1 MKNKSLRRTLLIT
14 YISLLFITLIPSVY
28 SVVVSQ
34 IHTKQYT
41 QIISNVSTANRI
53 SSIAKNDIPA
63 ELWNIICGK
72 KEIEDGSQNEML
84 DEISSGLSQMLLTNK
99 NAENYGKLQVA
110 YRARTTLRRNVYMLI
125 SQMEQGS
132 SVTQNEATLDEI
144 RTITSLFSD
153 IMQDFI
159 VTEIESAYTTNQ
171 SLRNTSIILTV
182 IQIIITFL
190 AIIISINSFITVSA
204 AIQKPISDMENLSTK
219 VAHGD
224 LTARIDIPHVN
235 ELDTLAGN
243 LNVMASQIDV
253 LIKKNMEEQKNFQ
266 KAEMKALQAQIT
278 PHFLYNTFDTIVW
291 LAEEEH
297 TEEVVRITKAFS
309 DFLRISLSRGH
320 EWITISQELDHIKNY
335 LTIQKIR
342 YADILNYTIE
352 ADEELMDIKMIKLVL
367 QPLVENAIYHGIKNK
382 LGRGELKVKVHFTD
396 DSHKLISFSVE
407 DNGAGFTEERLG
419 QVRNELRTGSQDS
432 EKLSS
437 VYGLYN
443 VNKKLKL
450 YYGDQTEGLIIES
463 EAGKGSKISFEIP
476 APPVVEPAVPE
487 PGRRVENT
495 ISGD

>member
-1 MKNKSLRRTLLIT
+1 MILKNKSLRRTLLIT
-14 YISLLFITLIPSVY
+14 YISLLFITLIPSIY
-28 SVVVSQ
+28 SIVVSQ
-34 IHTKQYT
+34 IHTKRYS

-53 SSIAKNDIPA
+53 SLIAKDDIPA

-72 KEIEDGSQNEML
+72 KEIADGSQNKLL
-84 DEISSGLSQMLLTNK
+84 DNISSGLSLMLLTIN
-99 NAENYGKLQVA
+99 NEESRGKLEVA
-110 YRARTTLRRNVYMLI
+110 NRAYTTLRRNVNMLI
-125 SQMEQGS
+125 SQIKGGS
-132 SVTQNEATLDEI
+132 LVTQNEATLDEI

-159 VTEIESAYTTNQ
+159 VTEIEAANQTNQ
-171 SLRNTSIILTV
+171 SLRNTSIILTT
-182 IQIIITFL
+182 IQIIITIL
-190 AIIISINSFITVSA
+190 SIIISINSFITVSA
-204 AIQKPISDMENLSTK
+204 AIQKPISDMEKLSTK
-219 VAHGD
+219 VSNGD

-235 ELDTLAGN
+235 ELNTLAEN
-243 LNVMASQIDV
+243 LNTMAGQIDL
-253 LIKKNMEEQKNFQ
+253 LIQKNMEEQKNFQ

-320 EWITISQELDHIKNY
+320 EWITISQELEHIKNY

-342 YADILNYTIE
+342 YADILNYSID
-352 ADEELMDIKMIKLVL
+352 ADEALMDVKMIKLVL
-367 QPLVENAIYHGIKNK
+367 QPLIENAIYHGIKNK
-382 LGRGELKVKVHFTD
+382 RGRGKLKVSAHFTN
-396 DSHKLISFSVE
+396 DSRTFVCFTVE

-419 QVRNELRTGSQDS
+419 QVRNELRTGAQDS

-450 YYGDQTEGLIIES
+450 YYGENTEGLLIES
-463 EAGKGSKISFEIP
+463 EAGKGSKISFTIPVNAEITQESDN
-476 APPVVEPAVPE
+476 V
-487 PGRRVENT
+487 
-495 ISGD
+495 

>member
-1 MKNKSLRRTLLIT
+1 MILKNKSLRRTLLIT
-14 YISLLFITLIPSVY
+14 YISLLFITLIPSIY

-34 IHTKQYT
+34 IHTKRYS
-41 QIISNVSTANRI
+41 QIISNLSTANRI
-53 SSIAKNDIPA
+53 SLIAKDDIPA
-63 ELWNIICGK
+63 ELWNIICGQ
-72 KEIEDGSQNEML
+72 KEIADGSQNKLL
-84 DEISSGLSQMLLTNK
+84 DNISSGLSLMLLTIN
-99 NAENYGKLQVA
+99 NEESRGKLEVA
-110 YRARTTLRRNVYMLI
+110 NRAYITLRRNVDMLI
-125 SQMEQGS
+125 SQIKGGS
-132 SVTQNEATLDEI
+132 LVTQNEATLDEI

-159 VTEIESAYTTNQ
+159 VTEIEAANQTNQ
-171 SLRNTSIILTV
+171 SLRNTSIILTT
-182 IQIIITFL
+182 IQIIITIL

-204 AIQKPISDMENLSTK
+204 AIQKPISDMEKLSTK
-219 VAHGD
+219 VSNGD

-235 ELDTLAGN
+235 ELNTLAEN
-243 LNVMASQIDV
+243 LNTMAGQIDL
-253 LIKKNMEEQKNFQ
+253 LIQKNMEEQKNFQ

-320 EWITISQELDHIKNY
+320 EWITISQELEHIKNY

-342 YADILNYTIE
+342 YADILNYSID
-352 ADEELMDIKMIKLVL
+352 ADEALMDVKMIKLVL
-367 QPLVENAIYHGIKNK
+367 QPLIENAIYHGIKNK
-382 LGRGELKVKVHFTD
+382 RGRGKLKVSAHFTN
-396 DSHKLISFSVE
+396 DSRTFVCFTVE

-419 QVRNELRTGSQDS
+419 QVRNELRTGAQDS

-450 YYGDQTEGLIIES
+450 YYGENTDGLLIES
-463 EAGKGSKISFEIP
+463 EAGKGSKISFTIPVNAEITQESDN
-476 APPVVEPAVPE
+476 V
-487 PGRRVENT
+487 
-495 ISGD
+495 

>member
-1 MKNKSLRRTLLIT
+1 MILKNKSLRRTLLIT
-14 YISLLFITLIPSVY
+14 YISLLFITLIPSIY

-34 IHTKQYT
+34 IHTKRYS

-53 SSIAKNDIPA
+53 SLIAKDDIPA

-72 KEIEDGSQNEML
+72 KEIADGSQNKML
-84 DEISSGLSQMLLTNK
+84 DNISSGLSLMLLTTN
-99 NAENYGKLQVA
+99 NEESRGKLEVA
-110 YRARTTLRRNVYMLI
+110 NRAYTTLRRNVDMLI
-125 SQMEQGS
+125 SQIKGGS
-132 SVTQNEATLDEI
+132 LVTQNEATLDEI

-159 VTEIESAYTTNQ
+159 VTEIEAANQTNQ
-171 SLRNTSIILTV
+171 SLRNTSIILTT
-182 IQIIITFL
+182 IQIIITVL

-204 AIQKPISDMENLSTK
+204 AIQKPISDMEKLSTK
-219 VAHGD
+219 VSKGD

-235 ELDTLAGN
+235 ELNTLAEN
-243 LNVMASQIDV
+243 LNTMAGQIDL
-253 LIKKNMEEQKNFQ
+253 LIQKNMEEQKNFQ

-320 EWITISQELDHIKNY
+320 EWITISQELEHIKNY

-342 YADILNYTIE
+342 YADILNYSID
-352 ADEELMDIKMIKLVL
+352 ADEALMDVKMIKLVL
-367 QPLVENAIYHGIKNK
+367 QPLIENAIYHGIKNK
-382 LGRGELKVKVHFTD
+382 RGRGKLKVSVHFTND
-396 DSHKLISFSVE
+396 LRTFVCFTVE

-419 QVRNELRTGSQDS
+419 QVRNELRTGAQDS

-450 YYGDQTEGLIIES
+450 YYGEKTEGLLIES
-463 EAGKGSKISFEIP
+463 EAGKGSKISFTIPVNAEITQESDN
-476 APPVVEPAVPE
+476 V
-487 PGRRVENT
+487 
-495 ISGD
+495 

>member
-1 MKNKSLRRTLLIT
+1 MILKNKSLRRTLLIT
-14 YISLLFITLIPSVY
+14 YISLLFITLIPSIY

-34 IHTKQYT
+34 IHTKRYS

-53 SSIAKNDIPA
+53 SLIAKDDIPA

-72 KEIEDGSQNEML
+72 KEIADGSQNKLL
-84 DEISSGLSQMLLTNK
+84 DNISSGLSLMLLTIN
-99 NAENYGKLQVA
+99 NEESRGKLEVA
-110 YRARTTLRRNVYMLI
+110 NRAYVTLRRNVDMLI
-125 SQMEQGS
+125 SQIKGGS
-132 SVTQNEATLDEI
+132 LVTQNEATLDEI

-159 VTEIESAYTTNQ
+159 VTEIEAANQTNQ
-171 SLRNTSIILTV
+171 SLRNTSIILTT
-182 IQIIITFL
+182 IQIIITIL

-204 AIQKPISDMENLSTK
+204 AIQKPISDMEKLSTK
-219 VAHGD
+219 VSNGD

-235 ELDTLAGN
+235 ELNTLAEN
-243 LNVMASQIDV
+243 LNTMAGQIDL
-253 LIKKNMEEQKNFQ
+253 LIQKNMEEQKNFQ

-320 EWITISQELDHIKNY
+320 EWITISQELEHIKNY

-342 YADILNYTIE
+342 YADILNYSID
-352 ADEELMDIKMIKLVL
+352 ADEALMDVKMIKLVL
-367 QPLVENAIYHGIKNK
+367 QPLIENAIYHGIKNK
-382 LGRGELKVKVHFTD
+382 RGRGKLKVSAHFTN
-396 DSHKLISFSVE
+396 DSRTFVCFTVE

-419 QVRNELRTGSQDS
+419 QVRNELRTGAQDS

-450 YYGDQTEGLIIES
+450 YYGENTEGLLIES
-463 EAGKGSKISFEIP
+463 EAGKGSKISFTIPVNAEITQESDN
-476 APPVVEPAVPE
+476 V
-487 PGRRVENT
+487 
-495 ISGD
+495 

>member
-1 MKNKSLRRTLLIT
+1 MILKNKSLRRTLLIT
-14 YISLLFITLIPSVY
+14 YISLLFITLIPSIY

-34 IHTKQYT
+34 IHTKRYS

-53 SSIAKNDIPA
+53 SLIAKDDIPA

-72 KEIEDGSQNEML
+72 KEIADGSQNKLL
-84 DEISSGLSQMLLTNK
+84 DNISSGLSLMLLTIN
-99 NAENYGKLQVA
+99 NEESRGKLEVA
-110 YRARTTLRRNVYMLI
+110 NRAYTTLRRNVNMLI
-125 SQMEQGS
+125 SQIKGGS
-132 SVTQNEATLDEI
+132 LVTQNEATLDEI

-159 VTEIESAYTTNQ
+159 VTEIEAANQTNQ
-171 SLRNTSIILTV
+171 SLRNTSIILTT
-182 IQIIITFL
+182 IQIIITIL

-204 AIQKPISDMENLSTK
+204 AIQKPISDMEKLSTK
-219 VAHGD
+219 VSNGD

-235 ELDTLAGN
+235 ELNTLAEN
-243 LNVMASQIDV
+243 LNTMAGQIDL
-253 LIKKNMEEQKNFQ
+253 LIQKNMEEQKNFQ

-320 EWITISQELDHIKNY
+320 EWITISQELEHIKNY

-342 YADILNYTIE
+342 YADILNYSID
-352 ADEELMDIKMIKLVL
+352 ADEALMDVKMIKLVL
-367 QPLVENAIYHGIKNK
+367 QPLIENAIYHGIKNK
-382 LGRGELKVKVHFTD
+382 RGRGKLKVSAHFTN
-396 DSHKLISFSVE
+396 DSRTFVCFTVE

-419 QVRNELRTGSQDS
+419 QVRNELRTGAQDS

-450 YYGDQTEGLIIES
+450 YYGENTEGLLIES
-463 EAGKGSKISFEIP
+463 EAGKGSKISFTIPVNAEITQESDN
-476 APPVVEPAVPE
+476 V
-487 PGRRVENT
+487 
-495 ISGD
+495 

>member
-14 YISLLFITLIPSVY
+14 YISLLFITLIPSIY
-28 SVVVSQ
+28 SIVVSQ
-34 IHTKQYT
+34 IHTKRYS

-53 SSIAKNDIPA
+53 SLIAKDDIPA

-72 KEIEDGSQNEML
+72 KEIADGSQNKLL
-84 DEISSGLSQMLLTNK
+84 DNISSGLLLMLLTIN
-99 NAENYGKLQVA
+99 NEESRGKLEVA
-110 YRARTTLRRNVYMLI
+110 NRAYITLRRNVDMLI
-125 SQMEQGS
+125 SQIKGGS
-132 SVTQNEATLDEI
+132 LVTQNEATLDEI

-159 VTEIESAYTTNQ
+159 VTEIEAANQTNQ
-171 SLRNTSIILTV
+171 SLRNTSIILTT
-182 IQIIITFL
+182 IQIIITIL

-204 AIQKPISDMENLSTK
+204 AIQKPISDMEKLSTK
-219 VAHGD
+219 VSNGD

-235 ELDTLAGN
+235 ELNTLAEN
-243 LNVMASQIDV
+243 LNTMAGQIDL
-253 LIKKNMEEQKNFQ
+253 LIQKNMEEQKNFQ

-320 EWITISQELDHIKNY
+320 EWITISQELEHIKNY

-342 YADILNYTIE
+342 YADILNYSID
-352 ADEELMDIKMIKLVL
+352 ADEALMDVKMIKLVL
-367 QPLVENAIYHGIKNK
+367 QPLIENAIYHGIKNK
-382 LGRGELKVKVHFTD
+382 RGRGKLKVSAHFTN
-396 DSHKLISFSVE
+396 DSRTFVCFTVE

-419 QVRNELRTGSQDS
+419 QVRNELRTGAQDS

-450 YYGDQTEGLIIES
+450 YYGENTEGLLIES
-463 EAGKGSKISFEIP
+463 EAGKGSKISFTIPVNTEITQESDN
-476 APPVVEPAVPE
+476 V
-487 PGRRVENT
+487 
-495 ISGD
+495 

>member
-34 IHTKQYT
+34 IHTKRYS
-41 QIISNVSTANRI
+41 QIISNVSNANRI
-53 SSIAKNDIPA
+53 SLIAKDDIPA

-72 KEIEDGSQNEML
+72 KEIADGSQNKML
-84 DEISSGLSQMLLTNK
+84 DDISSGLSLMLLTIN
-99 NAENYGKLQVA
+99 NEESRGKLEVA
-110 YRARTTLRRNVYMLI
+110 NRAYTTLRRNVDMLI
-125 SQMEQGS
+125 TQIKGGS
-132 SVTQNEATLDEI
+132 LVTQNEATLDEI

-159 VTEIESAYTTNQ
+159 VTEIEAANETNQ
-171 SLRNTSIILTV
+171 SLRNTSVILTA
-182 IQIIITFL
+182 IQIIITVF
-190 AIIISINSFITVSA
+190 AIIISINSFITVSG
-204 AIQKPISDMENLSTK
+204 AIQKPISDMEKLSTK
-219 VAHGD
+219 VSNGD

-235 ELDTLAGN
+235 ELNTLAEN
-243 LNVMASQIDV
+243 LNTMAGQIDL
-253 LIKKNMEEQKNFQ
+253 LIQKNMEEQKNFQ

-320 EWITISQELDHIKNY
+320 EWITISQELEHIKNY

-342 YADILNYTIE
+342 YADILNYSID
-352 ADEELMDIKMIKLVL
+352 ADEALMDVKMIKLVL
-367 QPLVENAIYHGIKNK
+367 QPLIENAIYHGIKNK
-382 LGRGELKVKVHFTD
+382 RGRGELKVSVHYTNDTRTFVSFT
-396 DSHKLISFSVE
+396 VE

-419 QVRNELRTGSQDS
+419 QVRNELRTGAQDS

-450 YYGDQTEGLIIES
+450 YYGEQTEGLLIES
-463 EAGKGSKISFEIP
+463 EAGKGSKISFTIPVNAEIIQEKNN
-476 APPVVEPAVPE
+476 V
-487 PGRRVENT
+487 
-495 ISGD
+495 

>member
-1 MKNKSLRRTLLIT
+1 MILKNKSLRRTLLIT
-14 YISLLFITLIPSVY
+14 YISLLFITLIPSIY

-34 IHTKQYT
+34 IHTKRYS

-53 SSIAKNDIPA
+53 SLIAKDDIPA

-72 KEIEDGSQNEML
+72 KEIANGSQNKLL
-84 DEISSGLSQMLLTNK
+84 DNISSGLSLMLLTIN
-99 NAENYGKLQVA
+99 NEESRGKLEVA
-110 YRARTTLRRNVYMLI
+110 NRAYTTLRRNVDMLI
-125 SQMEQGS
+125 SQIKGGS
-132 SVTQNEATLDEI
+132 LVTQNEATLDEI

-153 IMQDFI
+153 IMQNFI
-159 VTEIESAYTTNQ
+159 VTEIEAANQTNQ
-171 SLRNTSIILTV
+171 SLRNTSIILTT
-182 IQIIITFL
+182 IQIIITIL

-204 AIQKPISDMENLSTK
+204 AIQKPISDMEKLSTK
-219 VAHGD
+219 VSNGD

-235 ELDTLAGN
+235 ELNTLAEN
-243 LNVMASQIDV
+243 LNTMAGQIDL
-253 LIKKNMEEQKNFQ
+253 LIQKNMEEQKNFQ

-320 EWITISQELDHIKNY
+320 EWITISQELEHIKNY

-342 YADILNYTIE
+342 YADILNYSID
-352 ADEELMDIKMIKLVL
+352 ADEALMDVKMIKLVL
-367 QPLVENAIYHGIKNK
+367 QPLIENAIYHGIKNK
-382 LGRGELKVKVHFTD
+382 RGRGKLKVSAHFTN
-396 DSHKLISFSVE
+396 DSRTFVCFTVE

-419 QVRNELRTGSQDS
+419 QVRNELRTGAQDS

-450 YYGDQTEGLIIES
+450 YYGENTEGLLIES
-463 EAGKGSKISFEIP
+463 EAGKGSKISFTIPVNAEITQESDN
-476 APPVVEPAVPE
+476 V
-487 PGRRVENT
+487 
-495 ISGD
+495 

>member
-14 YISLLFITLIPSVY
+14 YISLLFITLIPSIY

-34 IHTKQYT
+34 IHTKRYS
-41 QIISNVSTANRI
+41 QIISNLSTANRI
-53 SSIAKNDIPA
+53 SLIAKDDIPA
-63 ELWNIICGK
+63 ELWNIICGQ
-72 KEIEDGSQNEML
+72 KEIADGSQNKLL
-84 DEISSGLSQMLLTNK
+84 DNISSGLSLMLLTIN
-99 NAENYGKLQVA
+99 NEESRGKLEVA
-110 YRARTTLRRNVYMLI
+110 NRAYITLRRNVDMLI
-125 SQMEQGS
+125 SQIKGGS
-132 SVTQNEATLDEI
+132 LVTQNEATLDEI

-159 VTEIESAYTTNQ
+159 VTEIEAANQTNQ
-171 SLRNTSIILTV
+171 SLRNTSIILTT
-182 IQIIITFL
+182 IQIIITIL

-204 AIQKPISDMENLSTK
+204 AIQKPISDMEKLSTK
-219 VAHGD
+219 VSNGD

-235 ELDTLAGN
+235 ELNTLAEN
-243 LNVMASQIDV
+243 LNTMAGQIDL
-253 LIKKNMEEQKNFQ
+253 LIQKNMEEQKNFQ

-320 EWITISQELDHIKNY
+320 EWITISQELEHIKNY

-342 YADILNYTIE
+342 YADILNYSID
-352 ADEELMDIKMIKLVL
+352 ADEALMDVKMIKLVL
-367 QPLVENAIYHGIKNK
+367 QPLIENAIYHGIKNK
-382 LGRGELKVKVHFTD
+382 RGRGKLKVSAHFTN
-396 DSHKLISFSVE
+396 DSRTFVCFTVE

-419 QVRNELRTGSQDS
+419 QVRNELRTGAQDS

-450 YYGDQTEGLIIES
+450 YYGENTEGLLIES
-463 EAGKGSKISFEIP
+463 EAGKGSKISFTIPVNAEITQESDN
-476 APPVVEPAVPE
+476 V
-487 PGRRVENT
+487 
-495 ISGD
+495 

>member
-1 MKNKSLRRTLLIT
+1 MILKNKSLRRTLLIT
-14 YISLLFITLIPSVY
+14 YISLLFITLIPSIY

-34 IHTKQYT
+34 IHTKRYS

-53 SSIAKNDIPA
+53 SLIAKDDIPA

-72 KEIEDGSQNEML
+72 KEITDGSQNKLL
-84 DEISSGLSQMLLTNK
+84 DNISSGLSLMLLTIN
-99 NAENYGKLQVA
+99 NEESRGKLEVA
-110 YRARTTLRRNVYMLI
+110 NRAYTTLRRNVDMLI
-125 SQMEQGS
+125 SQIKGGS
-132 SVTQNEATLDEI
+132 LVTQNEATLDEI

-159 VTEIESAYTTNQ
+159 VTEIEAANQTNQ
-171 SLRNTSIILTV
+171 SLRNTSIILTT
-182 IQIIITFL
+182 IQIIITIL

-204 AIQKPISDMENLSTK
+204 AIQKPISDMEKLSTK
-219 VAHGD
+219 VSNGD

-235 ELDTLAGN
+235 ELNTLAEN
-243 LNVMASQIDV
+243 LNTMAGQIDL
-253 LIKKNMEEQKNFQ
+253 LIQKNMEEQKNFQ

-320 EWITISQELDHIKNY
+320 EWITISQELEHIKNY

-342 YADILNYTIE
+342 YADILNYSID
-352 ADEELMDIKMIKLVL
+352 ADEALMDVKMIKLVL
-367 QPLVENAIYHGIKNK
+367 QPLIENAIYHGIKNK
-382 LGRGELKVKVHFTD
+382 RGRGKLKVSAHFTN
-396 DSHKLISFSVE
+396 DSRTFVCFTVE

-419 QVRNELRTGSQDS
+419 QVRNELRTGAQDS

-450 YYGDQTEGLIIES
+450 YYGENTEGLLIES
-463 EAGKGSKISFEIP
+463 EAGKGSKISFTIPVNAEITQESDN
-476 APPVVEPAVPE
+476 V
-487 PGRRVENT
+487 
-495 ISGD
+495 

>member
-1 MKNKSLRRTLLIT
+1 MILKNKSLRRTLLIT
-14 YISLLFITLIPSVY
+14 YISLLFITLIPSIY

-34 IHTKQYT
+34 IHTKRYS

-53 SSIAKNDIPA
+53 SLIAKDDIPA

-72 KEIEDGSQNEML
+72 KEIADGSQNKLL
-84 DEISSGLSQMLLTNK
+84 DNISSGLSLMLLTIN
-99 NAENYGKLQVA
+99 NEESRGKLEVA
-110 YRARTTLRRNVYMLI
+110 NRAYTTLRSNVDMLI
-125 SQMEQGS
+125 SQIKGGS
-132 SVTQNEATLDEI
+132 LVTQNEATLDEI

-159 VTEIESAYTTNQ
+159 VTEIEAANQTNQ
-171 SLRNTSIILTV
+171 SLRNTSIILTT
-182 IQIIITFL
+182 IQIIITIL

-204 AIQKPISDMENLSTK
+204 AIQKPISDMEKLSTK
-219 VAHGD
+219 VSNGD

-235 ELDTLAGN
+235 ELNTLAEN
-243 LNVMASQIDV
+243 LNTMAGQIDL
-253 LIKKNMEEQKNFQ
+253 LIQKNMEEQKNFQ

-320 EWITISQELDHIKNY
+320 EWITISQELEHIKNY

-342 YADILNYTIE
+342 YADILNYSID
-352 ADEELMDIKMIKLVL
+352 ADEALMDVKMIKLVL
-367 QPLVENAIYHGIKNK
+367 QPLIENAIYHGIKNK
-382 LGRGELKVKVHFTD
+382 RGRGKLKVSAHFTN
-396 DSHKLISFSVE
+396 DSRTFVCFTVE

-419 QVRNELRTGSQDS
+419 QVRNELRTGAQDS

-450 YYGDQTEGLIIES
+450 YYGENTEGLLIES
-463 EAGKGSKISFEIP
+463 EAGKGSKISFTIPVNAEITQESDN
-476 APPVVEPAVPE
+476 V
-487 PGRRVENT
+487 
-495 ISGD
+495 

>member
-1 MKNKSLRRTLLIT
+1 MILKNKSLRRTLLIT

-34 IHTKQYT
+34 IHTKRYS

-53 SSIAKNDIPA
+53 SLIAKDDIPA

-72 KEIEDGSQNEML
+72 KEIADGSQNIML
-84 DEISSGLSQMLLTNK
+84 DDISSGLSLMLLTIN
-99 NAENYGKLQVA
+99 NEESRGKLEVA
-110 YRARTTLRRNVYMLI
+110 NRAYTTLRRNVDMLI
-125 SQMEQGS
+125 SQIKGGS
-132 SVTQNEATLDEI
+132 LVTQNEATLDEI

-159 VTEIESAYTTNQ
+159 VTEIEAANQTNQ
-171 SLRNTSIILTV
+171 SLRNTSIILTT
-182 IQIIITFL
+182 IQIIITVL

-204 AIQKPISDMENLSTK
+204 AIQKPISDMEKLSTK
-219 VAHGD
+219 VSKGD

-235 ELDTLAGN
+235 ELNTLAEN
-243 LNVMASQIDV
+243 LNTMAGQIDL
-253 LIKKNMEEQKNFQ
+253 LIQKNMEEQKNFQ

-320 EWITISQELDHIKNY
+320 EWITISQELEHIKNY

-342 YADILNYTIE
+342 YADILNYSID
-352 ADEELMDIKMIKLVL
+352 ADEALMDVKMIKLVL
-367 QPLVENAIYHGIKNK
+367 QPLIENAIYHGIKNK
-382 LGRGELKVKVHFTD
+382 RGRGKLKVSVHFTN
-396 DSHKLISFSVE
+396 DSRTFVCFTVE

-419 QVRNELRTGSQDS
+419 QVRNELRTGAQDS

-450 YYGDQTEGLIIES
+450 YYGEKTEGLLIES
-463 EAGKGSKISFEIP
+463 EAGKGSKISFTIPVNAEITQESDN
-476 APPVVEPAVPE
+476 V
-487 PGRRVENT
+487 
-495 ISGD
+495 

>member
-1 MKNKSLRRTLLIT
+1 MILKNKSLRRTLLIT
-14 YISLLFITLIPSVY
+14 YISLLFITLIPSIY

-34 IHTKQYT
+34 IHTKRYS

-53 SSIAKNDIPA
+53 SLIAKDDIPA
-63 ELWNIICGK
+63 ELWNIICGN
-72 KEIEDGSQNEML
+72 KEIADGSQNKLL
-84 DEISSGLSQMLLTNK
+84 DNISSGLSLMLLTIN
-99 NAENYGKLQVA
+99 NEESRGKLEVA
-110 YRARTTLRRNVYMLI
+110 NRAYTTLRRNVDMLI
-125 SQMEQGS
+125 SQIKGGS
-132 SVTQNEATLDEI
+132 LVTQNEATLDEI

-159 VTEIESAYTTNQ
+159 VTEIEAANQTNQ
-171 SLRNTSIILTV
+171 SLKNTSIILTT
-182 IQIIITFL
+182 IQIIITIL

-204 AIQKPISDMENLSTK
+204 AIQKPISDMEKLSTK
-219 VAHGD
+219 VSNGD

-235 ELDTLAGN
+235 ELNTLAEN
-243 LNVMASQIDV
+243 LNTMAGQIDL
-253 LIKKNMEEQKNFQ
+253 LIQKNMEEQKNFQ

-320 EWITISQELDHIKNY
+320 EWITISQELEHIKNY

-342 YADILNYTIE
+342 YADILNYSID
-352 ADEELMDIKMIKLVL
+352 ADEALMDVKMIKLVL
-367 QPLVENAIYHGIKNK
+367 QPLIENAIYHGIKNK
-382 LGRGELKVKVHFTD
+382 RGRGKLKVSAHFTN
-396 DSHKLISFSVE
+396 DSRTFVCFTVE

-419 QVRNELRTGSQDS
+419 QVRNELRTGAQDS

-450 YYGDQTEGLIIES
+450 YYGENTEGLLIES
-463 EAGKGSKISFEIP
+463 EAGKGSKISFTIPVNAEITQESDN
-476 APPVVEPAVPE
+476 V
-487 PGRRVENT
+487 
-495 ISGD
+495 

>member
-1 MKNKSLRRTLLIT
+1 MKNKSLKRTLLIT
-14 YISLLFITLIPSVY
+14 YLSLLFLTLIPSVY

-41 QIISNVSTANRI
+41 QIIANVSTANKI
-53 SSIAKNDIPA
+53 SSIAKNDLPA

-72 KEIEDGSQNEML
+72 KEIEEGSQTQML
-84 DEISSGLSQMLLTNK
+84 DEISAGLSHMLLTNK

-125 SQMEQGS
+125 SQMQAGS

-159 VTEIESAYTTNQ
+159 VTEIESANETNH
-171 SLRNTSIILTV
+171 SLRNTSIILTA
-182 IQIIITFL
+182 IQVIITIL
-190 AIIISINSFITVSA
+190 AFIISINSFFTVSA

-224 LTARIDIPHVN
+224 LTARIDIPHVD
-235 ELDTLAGN
+235 ELDTLACN
-243 LNVMASQIDV
+243 LNTMAGQIDL

-297 TEEVVRITKAFS
+297 TEEVVKITKAFS

-320 EWITISQELDHIKNY
+320 EWITIAQELDHIKNY

-342 YADILNYTIE
+342 YADILNYNIDAEPALLET
-352 ADEELMDIKMIKLVL
+352 KMIKLVL

-382 LGRGELKVKVHFTD
+382 RGRGELKVSIFYSDESKSRIKFC
-396 DSHKLISFSVE
+396 VE

-419 QVRNELRTGSQDS
+419 QVRNELRTGSEDS

-450 YYGDQTEGLIIES
+450 YYGNQTKGLIIES
-463 EAGKGSKISFEIP
+463 VTGKGSKISFEIP
-476 APPVVEPAVPE
+476 SMEDE
-487 PGRRVENT
+487 ENV
-495 ISGD
+495 

>member
-1 MKNKSLRRTLLIT
+1 MILKNKSLRRTLLIT
-14 YISLLFITLIPSVY
+14 YISLLFITLIPSIY

-34 IHTKQYT
+34 IHTKRYS
-41 QIISNVSTANRI
+41 QIISNVSTTNRI
-53 SSIAKNDIPA
+53 SLIAKDDIPA

-72 KEIEDGSQNEML
+72 KEIADGSQNKLL
-84 DEISSGLSQMLLTNK
+84 DNISSGLSLMLLTIN
-99 NAENYGKLQVA
+99 NEESRGTLEVA
-110 YRARTTLRRNVYMLI
+110 NRAYTTLRRNVDMLI
-125 SQMEQGS
+125 SQIKGGS
-132 SVTQNEATLDEI
+132 LVTQNEATLDEI

-159 VTEIESAYTTNQ
+159 VTEIEAANQTNQ
-171 SLRNTSIILTV
+171 SLRNTSIILTT
-182 IQIIITFL
+182 IQIIITIL
-190 AIIISINSFITVSA
+190 AIIISINSFITVYA
-204 AIQKPISDMENLSTK
+204 AIQKPISDMEKLSTK
-219 VAHGD
+219 VSNGD

-235 ELDTLAGN
+235 ELNTLAEN
-243 LNVMASQIDV
+243 LNTMAGQIDL
-253 LIKKNMEEQKNFQ
+253 LIQKNIEEQKNFQ

-320 EWITISQELDHIKNY
+320 EWITISQELEHIKNY

-342 YADILNYTIE
+342 YADILNYSID
-352 ADEELMDIKMIKLVL
+352 ADEALMDVKMIKLVL
-367 QPLVENAIYHGIKNK
+367 QPLIENAIYHGIKNK
-382 LGRGELKVKVHFTD
+382 RGRGKLKVSAHFTN
-396 DSHKLISFSVE
+396 DSRTFVCFTVE

-419 QVRNELRTGSQDS
+419 QVRNELRTDAQDS

-450 YYGDQTEGLIIES
+450 YYGENTEGLLIES
-463 EAGKGSKISFEIP
+463 EAGKGSKISFTIPVNAEITQESDN
-476 APPVVEPAVPE
+476 V
-487 PGRRVENT
+487 
-495 ISGD
+495 

>member
-28 SVVVSQ
+28 SVVVFQ
-34 IHTKQYT
+34 IHTKRYS
-41 QIISNVSTANRI
+41 QIISNVSNANRI
-53 SSIAKNDIPA
+53 SLIAKDDIPA

-72 KEIEDGSQNEML
+72 KEIADGSQNKML
-84 DEISSGLSQMLLTNK
+84 DDISSGLSLMLLTIN
-99 NAENYGKLQVA
+99 NEESRGKLEVA
-110 YRARTTLRRNVYMLI
+110 NRAYTTLRRNVDMLI
-125 SQMEQGS
+125 TQIKGGS
-132 SVTQNEATLDEI
+132 LVTQNEATLDEI

-159 VTEIESAYTTNQ
+159 VTEIEAANETNQ
-171 SLRNTSIILTV
+171 SLRNTSVILTA
-182 IQIIITFL
+182 IQIIITVF
-190 AIIISINSFITVSA
+190 AIIISINSFITVSG
-204 AIQKPISDMENLSTK
+204 AIQKPISDMEKLSTK
-219 VAHGD
+219 VSNGD

-235 ELDTLAGN
+235 ELNTLAEN
-243 LNVMASQIDV
+243 LNTMAGQIDL
-253 LIKKNMEEQKNFQ
+253 LIQKNMEEQKNFQ

-320 EWITISQELDHIKNY
+320 EWITISQELEHIKNY

-342 YADILNYTIE
+342 YADILNYSID
-352 ADEELMDIKMIKLVL
+352 ADEALMDVKMIKLVL
-367 QPLVENAIYHGIKNK
+367 QPLIENAIYHGIKNK
-382 LGRGELKVKVHFTD
+382 RGRGELKVSVHYTNGTRTFVSFT
-396 DSHKLISFSVE
+396 VE

-419 QVRNELRTGSQDS
+419 QVRNELRTGAQDS

-450 YYGDQTEGLIIES
+450 YYGEQTEGLLIES
-463 EAGKGSKISFEIP
+463 EAGKGSKISFTIPVNTEIIQEKNN
-476 APPVVEPAVPE
+476 V
-487 PGRRVENT
+487 
-495 ISGD
+495 